1 MRSLI
6 TSLARGVRSLA
17 SRKIYI
23 FMMMIVPMGCAWFML
38 DLMNEGLPLPVPTAV
53 VDMDRSAMSRSV
65 TRSLRANQFVEITD
79 EAMSYNDALEQVRR
93 GKIFGFFYIPY
104 RFQQK
109 AMSGGEPTLSFYSN
123 MSLFVPGTMSFK
135 GFKTTAVTTK
145 GAMVVTTMSSVG
157 VDSQEASAM
166 LQPVVIDSHPLG
178 DPWLNYSIYLCNSF
192 VPGVLALMVLLM
204 TVFSICDEMK
214 RGTSP
219 KWISDAGGSMLV
231 ALTGKLLPQTV
242 IFSIVG
248 VAMQSM
254 FYGYYH
260 FPLNNHLGHMIAAML
275 LLVLACQAFAVIV
288 CEILPNLRIALS
300 VCSLIGILSFSIT
313 GFSFPVEQMYGWL
326 GIFSYI
332 VPLRYYFLIYIDQ
345 ALNGIPLFY
354 SRFYYIALLLFP
366 LAALPGLRRLRKR
379 CLNPVYVP

>member
-123 MSLFVPGTMSFK
+123 MSLFVPGTMSFQ

-178 DPWLNYSIYLCNSF
+178 NPWLNYSIYLCNSF

>member
-178 DPWLNYSIYLCNSF
+178 NPSLNYSIYLCNSF

>member
-6 TSLARGVRSLA
+6 TSLARVVRSLA

-178 DPWLNYSIYLCNSF
+178 NPWLNYSIYLCNSF

>member
-1 MRSLI
+1 
-6 TSLARGVRSLA
+6 
-17 SRKIYI
+17 
-23 FMMMIVPMGCAWFML
+23 
-38 DLMNEGLPLPVPTAV
+38 
-53 VDMDRSAMSRSV
+53 
-65 TRSLRANQFVEITD
+65 
-79 EAMSYNDALEQVRR
+79 
-93 GKIFGFFYIPY
+93 
-104 RFQQK
+104 
-109 AMSGGEPTLSFYSN
+109 
-123 MSLFVPGTMSFK
+123 
-135 GFKTTAVTTK
+135 
-145 GAMVVTTMSSVG
+145 
-157 VDSQEASAM
+157 M

-178 DPWLNYSIYLCNSF
+178 NPWLNYSIYLCNSF

>member
-178 DPWLNYSIYLCNSF
+178 NPWLNYSIYLCNSF

-219 KWISDAGGSMLV
+219 KWISDVGGSMLV

>member
-135 GFKTTAVTTK
+135 GFKTTAVTAK

-178 DPWLNYSIYLCNSF
+178 NPWLNYSIYLCNSF

>member
-178 DPWLNYSIYLCNSF
+178 NPWLNYSIYLCNSF

-219 KWISDAGGSMLV
+219 QWISDAGGSMLV

>member
-104 RFQQK
+104 RFKQK

-178 DPWLNYSIYLCNSF
+178 NPWLNYSIYLCNSF

-219 KWISDAGGSMLV
+219 QWISDAGGSMLV

>member
-178 DPWLNYSIYLCNSF
+178 NPWLNYSIYLCNSF

-219 KWISDAGGSMLV
+219 QWISDAGGSMLV

-260 FPLNNHLGHMIAAML
+260 FPLNNHLGHIIAAML

>member
-178 DPWLNYSIYLCNSF
+178 NPWLNYSIYLCNSF